1 MFNQSLTKTGTSFQH
16 HELIPV
22 ILTYVIPLDAG
33 VNYVAIEGN
42 DEDRVVV
49 IGDGVDAVSLINL
62 MRKKVGDTDV
72 ITVEEVKPNAEKKEE
87 KGGVSEPTQ
96 WIYHYND
103 HPRFIRYETVYEA
116 DPPGCSIM

>member
-1 MFNQSLTKTGTSFQH
+1 MFNQSLTKTGTSCQH
-16 HELIPV
+16 HELLPV
-22 ILTYVIPLDAG
+22 ILTYVMPLAAG

-49 IGDGVDAVSLINL
+49 IGDGVDPISLINL
-62 MRKKVGDTDV
+62 MRKKVGHTDV
-72 ITVEEVKPNAEKKEE
+72 VTVEEVKPDAEKKEE

-96 WIYHYND
+96 WIYHDNH
-103 HPRFIRYETVYEA
+103 HPRFIIYKPIYET